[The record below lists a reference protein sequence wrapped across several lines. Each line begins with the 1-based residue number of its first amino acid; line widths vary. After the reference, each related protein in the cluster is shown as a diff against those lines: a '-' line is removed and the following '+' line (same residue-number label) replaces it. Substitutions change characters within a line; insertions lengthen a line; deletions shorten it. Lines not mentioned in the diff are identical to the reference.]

1 MIEESEFGTITAT
14 EKFQVLKEQNF
25 IDKWGLMKCGQTS
38 LSSGLT
44 LKHLS
49 IASNF
54 LLDSE
59 LQQYRLGV
67 SLEMSMSD
75 KGHRCLVL

>member
-1 MIEESEFGTITAT
+1 
-14 EKFQVLKEQNF
+14 
-25 IDKWGLMKCGQTS
+25 MKCGQAG

-59 LQQYRLGV
+59 LPQYRPGV
-67 SLEMSMSD
+67 SLETSMSD
-75 KGHRCLVL
+75 KGHRCFVLSMQKGNGS